1 MTPASTNNLIGL
13 LFRPQ
18 FVTFSISVIFSQIAS
33 NMLNIVLIIL
43 TYNLTHSN
51 FAVSVLVM
59 AFLLPQV
66 FFSFLGGIIA
76 DAKNKRKIL
85 IFGNVARALI
95 LVAFFFVKDTLAFI
109 YILVFVVSVITQFYI
124 PAEAPIIPHLVKR
137 SQLLAANAIFGICL
151 FGSILVGYVAAGPAM
166 RFFGSSGVFIFM
178 AALFAVAYLCVQIM
192 PDVTPSVRKLRTEK
206 TMVANGLHLYRLVWK
221 ELRDVIK
228 ILNEKKNV
236 ASSLVFLALS
246 QVIILLLATIVPD
259 YAQKTLR
266 VPAEDISIVIFAPAV
281 GGMLIASLVIGSKF
295 TKVRREK
302 IIAVGMFLSSIV
314 LFLFGTIDLQKYI
327 NLIILSVGVT
337 LLAGIANACIFIPA
351 QTIVQ
356 THVSHKSLSKVYGL
370 LFLAVGIIAFVPI
383 ILTGVFADVLGVRA
397 VLLGLGVLL
406 LLVGIAQIFF
416 FNKGRN
422 LLLKIAEKNI

>member
-124 PAEAPIIPHLVKR
+124 PAEAP
-137 SQLLAANAIFGICL
+137 IFGICL